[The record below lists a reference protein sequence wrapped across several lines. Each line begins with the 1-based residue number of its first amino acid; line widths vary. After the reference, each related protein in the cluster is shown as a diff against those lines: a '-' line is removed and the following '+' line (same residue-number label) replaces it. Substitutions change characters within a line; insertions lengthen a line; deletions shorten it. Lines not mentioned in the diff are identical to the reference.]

1 MKDLNLFF
9 NPKSIAIVGASP
21 KNEKLGNILAR
32 NILDGGWRGKLY
44 FVNPKHKNI
53 GARRCFA
60 SLNEIKKPV
69 DLVLVAIP
77 APRVNA
83 VLEEGA
89 ISKPKIENFV
99 VISAG
104 FKETGR
110 SGKRFEDELKNIA
123 MRHKLNIL
131 GPNCLGFI
139 NTSESLNA
147 TFTDAR
153 IKEGKIAVV
162 SQSGALE
169 VALLDWAE
177 ENKAGFSK
185 AISIGNKAVLG
196 ESDILRY
203 LFRDKDTNAIAL
215 YLEDVKNG
223 ADFVSA
229 IAGFNCKKPIAVIK
243 AGKSKAG
250 QKAITSHTGSLAQDE
265 SIIKAVFE
273 KYGIIQPHS
282 VEEFQD
288 IISYLEF
295 NKIPKSNE
303 IIIITNAGGLGVLSA
318 DFVGADKKLKLLS
331 FSRNLK
337 KSLRSVL
344 PPGASAENPIDILG
358 DAPPERYKAVLEILS
373 QNLKNYSFLILLT
386 PQNQSNPTVVAKIL
400 GRYRKKIGSMSTSFV
415 GGTKIKPALQEL
427 DRLKIPNFESPERA
441 LMALQEAMGQNS
453 CRRVVFS
460 TAGKQSAR
468 SKPKGSQIIKK
479 AIAEKRKMLFWQE
492 TENIFREY
500 GISLAKSVCAKSL
513 KEACL
518 KKLKFPCVL
527 KTDDPQIAHRWE
539 KKAVALDIK
548 NSRELKN
555 AWNKIKK
562 TTGAGNFLIQPMAES
577 GLEIIVGMKRD
588 PTFGPVVLVG
598 SGGTFTEIDKDR
610 VILIPPFFE
619 KDVIESM
626 FNLRIF
632 PILKGFR
639 GEKGYKF
646 GEIAKIA
653 SAVKDIAV
661 ENPEISQIDINPA
674 MIYNDGKSYQI
685 LDAKIYL

>member
-250 QKAITSHTGSLAQDE
+250 
-265 SIIKAVFE
+265 FE

-344 PPGASAENPIDILG
+344 PPGASAENPSRTANRPSPAG
-358 DAPPERYKAVLEILS
+358 CPSP
-373 QNLKNYSFLILLT
+373 
-386 PQNQSNPTVVAKIL
+386 
-400 GRYRKKIGSMSTSFV
+400 YRK
-415 GGTKIKPALQEL
+415 P
-427 DRLKIPNFESPERA
+427 
-441 LMALQEAMGQNS
+441 
-453 CRRVVFS
+453 
-460 TAGKQSAR
+460 
-468 SKPKGSQIIKK
+468 
-479 AIAEKRKMLFWQE
+479 
-492 TENIFREY
+492 
-500 GISLAKSVCAKSL
+500 
-513 KEACL
+513 
-518 KKLKFPCVL
+518 
-527 KTDDPQIAHRWE
+527 
-539 KKAVALDIK
+539 
-548 NSRELKN
+548 
-555 AWNKIKK
+555 
-562 TTGAGNFLIQPMAES
+562 GAGQARA
-577 GLEIIVGMKRD
+577 G
-588 PTFGPVVLVG
+588 
-598 SGGTFTEIDKDR
+598 
-610 VILIPPFFE
+610 
-619 KDVIESM
+619 
-626 FNLRIF
+626 
-632 PILKGFR
+632 
-639 GEKGYKF
+639 
-646 GEIAKIA
+646 
-653 SAVKDIAV
+653 
-661 ENPEISQIDINPA
+661 
-674 MIYNDGKSYQI
+674 
-685 LDAKIYL
+685 